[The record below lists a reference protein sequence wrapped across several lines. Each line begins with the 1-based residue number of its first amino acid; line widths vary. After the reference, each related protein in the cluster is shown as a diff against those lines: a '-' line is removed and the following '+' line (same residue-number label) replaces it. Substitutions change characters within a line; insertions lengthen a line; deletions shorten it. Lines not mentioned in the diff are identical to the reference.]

1 MGNKKFFYH
10 LDIMV
15 GTTAKYLNLFA
26 AAILFCMMLLTVA
39 DVFLRKMYSRSII
52 GTVEATEFM
61 LTAII
66 FLSLSRAEI
75 LNKHIRADFF
85 LARFSGRTK
94 KGIAVCTL
102 FLAGT
107 ISMLLAWSAFS
118 YAGMMRMSGE
128 VSQDLL
134 LPIYPVVFLVGIG
147 FVMLAFVFFV
157 KLLRQL
163 FETSEL

>member
-1 MGNKKFFYH
+1 MGNKKLFHH

-15 GTTAKYLNLFA
+15 GATAKHLNRFA

-39 DVFLRKMYSRSII
+39 DVFLRKMYSYSII

-61 LTAII
+61 LAAII

-75 LNKHIRADFF
+75 LDKHIRADFF

-94 KGIAVCTL
+94 KWIAVCTL

-107 ISMLLAWSAFS
+107 ITMLLSWSAFS
-118 YAGMMRMSGE
+118 YARMMRLSGE

-134 LPIYPVVFLVGIG
+134 LPVHPVVFLVGIG
-147 FVMLAFVFFV
+147 FVMLVLVFFV

-163 FETSEL
+163 FETTEL